1 MFDPLNIKH
10 LPHNSEIQVFLQD
23 GTSFLGVFKQSAGW
37 PWVSVQGQEPF
48 SLSHGSPEFARV
60 TSISVLPTTKPATQM
75 TRALGEIAYVQPT
88 TRQEYRD
95 TLWRLAAHVRLT
107 QKQTNIDQPEYS
119 AKILRC
125 MQLENQFHALADQI
139 ALAKTKRRYIF
150 FCALR
155 RTRGEPLPNPL
166 DLMGSPL
173 DARALQVPKES
184 DFHPD
189 PKVRKRRSL
198 SPSIA
203 YPTLAE
209 VNASLRD
216 AQYNLAKRG
225 TSQKKR
231 ATFKRI
237 VAKRQKQIQ
246 TGLYREAIERLEKN
260 ATRAPIQNILPL

>member
-1 MFDPLNIKH
+1 MVDPPKLNH
-10 LPHNSEIQVFLQD
+10 LAHNSEIQVFLQD
-23 GTSFLGVFKQSAGW
+23 GTSFIGAFKQSAGW

-60 TSISVLPTTKPATQM
+60 TGISVLPTTKPATQK
-75 TRALGEIAYVQPT
+75 TRALGEIAYEQPT

-95 TLWRLAAHVRLT
+95 TLWRLAAHLSLT
-107 QKQTNIDQPEYS
+107 QNQTNIDQPDYS
-119 AKILRC
+119 ANILRC

-173 DARALQVPKES
+173 DAQALQVPKET
-184 DFHPD
+184 DFDPN

-216 AQYNLAKRG
+216 AQYNLAKPA
-225 TSQKKR
+225 TNPKKR

-237 VAKRQKQIQ
+237 VAKRQK
-246 TGLYREAIERLEKN
+246 ER
-260 ATRAPIQNILPL
+260 PLPGGH